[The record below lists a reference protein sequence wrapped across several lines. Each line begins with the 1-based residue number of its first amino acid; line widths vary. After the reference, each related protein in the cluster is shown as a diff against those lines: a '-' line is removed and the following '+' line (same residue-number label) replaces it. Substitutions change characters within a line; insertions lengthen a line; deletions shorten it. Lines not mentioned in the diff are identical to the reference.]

1 MKRVFGLFWNWLDDR
16 VGLSDMLGPSLKH
29 LVPRDAKW
37 WYVFGSA
44 TMVAFIVQVVTG
56 VALAFSFVPSSSQAY
71 DTLKFISNEAPF
83 GHFLRGLHYYGAS
96 AMVLMVGL
104 HMAQTFLFGAYKY
117 PREMNWSTGV
127 LLLGFTLVMG
137 FTGQLLRWDQTAAWS
152 VVVAAEQAGRVP
164 LIGNWLA
171 TFILGGTTL
180 GGATLSRFFAIHVF
194 LMPALIFAFIGLHL
208 WLVLRHGI
216 SDPPKPGNPVDIAT
230 YKKAYHE
237 ELEKT
242 GVPFWPDGAWRDF
255 VFGTALV
262 LAIGA
267 LALWIGPPPIEK
279 PPDPSILAADPRP
292 DWYLLWYFAVLAL
305 IPPQIEGVV
314 MIGAP
319 VFIGIV
325 LLAAPFLRNRGE
337 RHWRRRPW
345 SLGVVVIVVLMIGSL
360 WIAGSRANW
369 SPNFAAQPLPA
380 SIVRAASG
388 PIFEGARVFHDRA
401 CINCHLIEKQGGRRG
416 PDLTL
421 VGDRLSHDDIV
432 LRIVNGGNNMPA
444 YGTILR
450 PEEVEALAAFLQSRT
465 RKNLAATHQN
475 PDEYTPIG
483 SNTSEGSGR

>member
-1 MKRVFGLFWNWLDDR
+1 MKQRIVRIWEWVDDR
-16 VGLSDMLGPSLKH
+16 LGLSALFGPALMH

-44 TMVAFIVQVVTG
+44 TLVAFIVQVVTG

-71 DTLKFISNEAPF
+71 DTLRFITDEAPF

-96 AMVLMVGL
+96 AMVLMIGA

-117 PREMNWSTGV
+117 PREMSWGTGV

-194 LMPALIFAFIGLHL
+194 LIPGLMFGFIGLHL

-216 SDPPKPGNPVDIAT
+216 SDPPVPGNPVNPAT
-230 YKKAYHE
+230 YKKEYHD

-255 VFGTALV
+255 VFGTAV
-262 LAIGA
+262 IIGIAA
-267 LALWIGPPPIEK
+267 LALFVGPPPIEK
-279 PPDPSILAADPRP
+279 PPDPSILQADPRP

-305 IPPQIEGVV
+305 VPPQIEGVV
-314 MIGAP
+314 MIAAP
-319 VFIGIV
+319 VLIGILL
-325 LLAAPFLRNRGE
+325 LLAPIIRNRGE
-337 RHWRRRPW
+337 RHWSRRPW
-345 SLGVVVIVVLMIGSL
+345 SIGVVLFSVLMIGSL
-360 WIAGSRANW
+360 WIAGSKSSW
-369 SPNFAAQPLPA
+369 SPNFEARPLPVE
-380 SIVRAASG
+380 IVGTSSG
-388 PIFEGARVFHDRA
+388 IIADGARLFHDRA
-401 CINCHLIEKQGGRRG
+401 CLNCHLIEEHGGRRG
-416 PDLTL
+416 PNLTF
-421 VGDRLSHDDIV
+421 VADRLTQSDLI

-444 YGTILR
+444 YGKILQ
-450 PEEVEALAAFLQSRT
+450 PHELDALVAFLET
-465 RKNLAATHQN
+465 R
-475 PDEYTPIG
+475 
-483 SNTSEGSGR
+483 GRNRSHKPEDVARAQ